1 MEAPKPQETIS
12 LELENESKKYTL
24 KITNTSNSLLIN
36 ISENGNILNKEYSK
50 DFTLSDLTKIPNAK
64 FFKLFD
70 DVNGVIVSL
79 KEVFQNKKPLIKEQ
93 NDQIELKIIPTLT
106 AMGEPTLIIPIKKAD
121 DKEIIKNLCEIVK
134 TLQLKVNTLEEKMK
148 NIEESS
154 FYHRIIESKNLIG
167 DIIKNEDQSNLIC
180 DWIGKNKTLRFQ
192 LLYKGTKDGDSRE
205 AFHKKCDNQGP
216 NISIIESTDG
226 QIFGGYTSKSW
237 IMNNNNFTPD
247 PESFL
252 FNINNKRKYP
262 VSNNRGLFKDVGHL
276 CDFGGDSSANFH
288 ELWINNN
295 YFFDGGGVNNGKG
308 YNFTNFE
315 LSGGKNTLKIK
326 ELEVYKVIEI

>member
-24 KITNTSNSLLIN
+24 KIINTSNSLLIN

-70 DVNGVIVSL
+70 DVNGVIESL

-148 NIEESS
+148 NIEETS
-154 FYHRIIESKNLIG
+154 FYHRIIGSKNLIG
-167 DIIKNEDQSNLIC
+167 DIIKNKDQCNLIY
-180 DWIGKNKTLRFQ
+180 DWIGKNKVLRFQ

-262 VSNNRGLFKDVGHL
+262 VSNNRGLFKDIGNI
-276 CDFGGDSSANFH
+276 CDFGGDSSADFH
-288 ELWINNN
+288 ELWIKNN
-295 YFFDGGGVNNGKG
+295 YFSNGGKVDNGKG
-308 YNFTNFE
+308 YNFTNYE
-315 LSGGKNTLKIK
+315 LSGGKNSFKIK

>member
-24 KITNTSNSLLIN
+24 KITNTSSSLLIN

-50 DFTLSDLTKIPNAK
+50 DFTLSDLTKIPNTK

-70 DVNGVIVSL
+70 DINGVIASL

-93 NDQIELKIIPTLT
+93 NDQIELKIIPILT

-121 DKEIIKNLCEIVK
+121 DKEIINNLCEIVK

-148 NIEESS
+148 NIEETS
-154 FYHRIIESKNLIG
+154 FYQRNIPSKNLIG
-167 DIIKNEDQSNLIC
+167 NIIKNGDQSNLIC
-180 DWIGKNKTLRFQ
+180 EWISKNKAFRFQ
-192 LLYKGTKDGDSRE
+192 LLYRGTEDGDTKE
-205 AFHKKCDNQGP
+205 IFHKKCDNQGP

-237 IMNNNNFTPD
+237 IINNKNYTPD

-252 FNINNKRKYP
+252 FNINNKRKYC
-262 VSNNRGLFKDVGHL
+262 VSNNRGLFRDDGYI

-288 ELWINNN
+288 ELWIKNN
-295 YFFDGGGVNNGKG
+295 YFSYGGNVDNGKG
-308 YNFTNFE
+308 YNFTNYE
-315 LSGGKNTLKIK
+315 LSGGKQKFKIK

>member
-70 DVNGVIVSL
+70 DINGVIVSL

-148 NIEESS
+148 NIEETS

-237 IMNNNNFTPD
+237 IINNSNYTPD

-262 VSNNRGLFKDVGHL
+262 VSNNRGLFKDDGYI

-288 ELWINNN
+288 ELCIHKN
-295 YFFDGGGVNNGKG
+295 YFSYGGEVDNGKG
-308 YNFTNFE
+308 YNFTNYE
-315 LSGGKNTLKIK
+315 LSGGKNSFKIK

>member
-121 DKEIIKNLCEIVK
+121 DKEIIKNLC
-134 TLQLKVNTLEEKMK
+134 
-148 NIEESS
+148 
-154 FYHRIIESKNLIG
+154 
-167 DIIKNEDQSNLIC
+167 
-180 DWIGKNKTLRFQ
+180 
-192 LLYKGTKDGDSRE
+192 
-205 AFHKKCDNQGP
+205 
-216 NISIIESTDG
+216 
-226 QIFGGYTSKSW
+226 
-237 IMNNNNFTPD
+237 
-247 PESFL
+247 
-252 FNINNKRKYP
+252 
-262 VSNNRGLFKDVGHL
+262 
-276 CDFGGDSSANFH
+276 
-288 ELWINNN
+288 
-295 YFFDGGGVNNGKG
+295 
-308 YNFTNFE
+308 
-315 LSGGKNTLKIK
+315 
-326 ELEVYKVIEI
+326 

>member
-70 DVNGVIVSL
+70 DINGVIVSL

-148 NIEESS
+148 NIEETS

-237 IMNNNNFTPD
+237 IINNSNYTPD

-262 VSNNRGLFKDVGHL
+262 VSNNRGLFKDDGNI

-288 ELWINNN
+288 ELCIHKN
-295 YFFDGGGVNNGKG
+295 YFSYGGEVDNGKG
-308 YNFTNFE
+308 YNFTNYE
-315 LSGGKNTLKIK
+315 LSGGKNSFKIK

>member
-70 DVNGVIVSL
+70 DINGVIVSL
-79 KEVFQNKKPLIKEQ
+79 KELFQNKKPLIKEQ

-148 NIEESS
+148 NIEETS

-167 DIIKNEDQSNLIC
+167 DIIKNKDQCNLIY

-237 IMNNNNFTPD
+237 IINNSNFTPD

-262 VSNNRGLFKDVGHL
+262 VSNNRGLFRDDGYI
-276 CDFGGDSSANFH
+276 CDFGGDSSAVFY
-288 ELWINNN
+288 ELRINNN
-295 YFFDGGGVNNGKG
+295 YFSNGGMVDNGKG
-308 YNFTNFE
+308 YNFTNYE
-315 LSGGKNTLKIK
+315 LSGGKSSFKIK